1 REARLRAEIEEKK
14 REIRLL
20 NEEIDFQRIEKMS
33 VELELKRVKELI
45 DRGDIAC
52 AVAERGNVGVSAA
65 SETLMVRE
73 ATLKSAIEE
82 KVGEIEQNDQFKNWG
97 KLNFEIDV
105 QIIRGEKRG
114 EELKKVGENSKVEK
128 GVVGQEKRKFGV
140 HDGNACPFGE
150 HGKKDG
156 PNASGNGFDLV
167 EESLDVKEAT
177 MTATI
182 EDKMKEIRLLHEK
195 LVKKE
200 KCATAKVKDE
210 KVDVMA
216 EKKSLAD
223 EPSKNAGLGGSSG
236 NWWTNSSRVVSKNFT
251 TKLAE
256 PAGVLKRDFAS
267 SAGYVSNVLDGLDTD
282 SSSSSSSSSS
292 GEFDISSFTSLK
304 RTKLS

>member
-1 REARLRAEIEEKK
+1 MSISGLISELRDSFLKKDFDRVEEALIVREARLRAEIEEKK

-65 SETLMVRE
+65 
-73 ATLKSAIEE
+73 
-82 KVGEIEQNDQFKNWG
+82 
-97 KLNFEIDV
+97 
-105 QIIRGEKRG
+105 
-114 EELKKVGENSKVEK
+114 
-128 GVVGQEKRKFGV
+128 
-140 HDGNACPFGE
+140 
-150 HGKKDG
+150 
-156 PNASGNGFDLV
+156 
-167 EESLDVKEAT
+167 
-177 MTATI
+177 
-182 EDKMKEIRLLHEK
+182 
-195 LVKKE
+195 
-200 KCATAKVKDE
+200 
-210 KVDVMA
+210 
-216 EKKSLAD
+216 
-223 EPSKNAGLGGSSG
+223 SG